1 MKLKKALL
9 RSEIWSLLWE
19 YSSDGAHIK
28 LSVRGIIHEKGFK
41 VNPKMCEQVFPKN
54 DLVYCN
60 RHQVVL
66 TFTLGVKWNTITVP
80 METVEHP

>member
-1 MKLKKALL
+1 M
-9 RSEIWSLLWE
+9 LWE

-66 TFTLGVKWNTITVP
+66 TFTLGLN
-80 METVEHP
+80 ETQLQYQWKRLNILKEQDKLKPKIYII